1 MFDKLKEL
9 AAALGDILTM
19 DREKKRKKRKE
30 KEKEKEREK
39 EREKEQRPG
48 LTAGPMSYLSNAKS
62 KKIFLDQ
69 AEEE

>member
-30 KEKEKEREK
+30 KEKEKE
-39 EREKEQRPG
+39 QRPG

>member
-30 KEKEKEREK
+30 NEK
-39 EREKEQRPG
+39 EKEQRPG